1 MSLVDKRVLIRLSPS
16 EPPGRVSI
24 LTVMPGLA
32 FSKAAITAF
41 PLATEA
47 SSFGERNVIV
57 VPLPLPL
64 LLPRLPALQ
73 PVNAAAPTRRAAS
86 GATRSRFDLDDM
98 GTSGGMTGTV
108 LRGAQS
114 QGVMKRF
121 NCWP

>member
-1 MSLVDKRVLIRLSPS
+1 MSLVDNRVLIRLSPS

-64 LLPRLPALQ
+64 PLPLLLPRLPALQ

-86 GATRSRFDLDDM
+86 GATRSRFDLD
-98 GTSGGMTGTV
+98 
-108 LRGAQS
+108 
-114 QGVMKRF
+114 
-121 NCWP
+121 